1 MPHLMPHSN
10 HSSSQALGHAI
21 TDMEIRELFQAA
33 LGWEARY
40 KELIKLAKQLPPLA
54 EEYKTEANAIH
65 GCESQAW
72 LVCEKLACTQDDQG
86 QWQLH
91 CDSDARIVKGLM
103 AVVLAALNNK
113 TAAQIQ
119 AFDME
124 AYFSELQLLNHLSP
138 SRGNGLR
145 AVVTAIKQSC
155 AL

>member
-1 MPHLMPHSN
+1 MHQPF
-10 HSSSQALGHAI
+10 GHTI
-21 TDMEIRELFQAA
+21 TDTDIRALFAQAQ
-33 LGWEARY
+33 GWEARY
-40 KELIKLAKQLPPLA
+40 RTLIKLAKQLPALA
-54 EEYKTEANAIH
+54 DTDKIEAHAIH

-72 LVCEKLACTQDDQG
+72 LVSEQGSQG
-86 QWQLH
+86 QWQFM

-124 AYFSELQLLNHLSP
+124 AYFAELQLLNHLSP

-145 AVVTAIKQSC
+145 AVVTAIKSSC
-155 AL
+155 TL

>member
-1 MPHLMPHSN
+1 MQPF
-10 HSSSQALGHAI
+10 GDTI
-21 TDMEIRELFQAA
+21 TDVEIRALFAA
-33 LGWEARY
+33 AHGWEARY
-40 KELIKLAKQLPPLA
+40 KELIKLAKHLPALDA
-54 EEYKTEANAIH
+54 ADKIEANAIH
-65 GCESQAW
+65 AW
-72 LVCEKLACTQDDQG
+72 LVSALVKNEHGEAL
-86 QWQLH
+86 WQFN

-119 AFDME
+119 VFDME
-124 AYFSELQLLNHLSP
+124 TYFDELQLLSHLSP

>member
-1 MPHLMPHSN
+1 MQPF
-10 HSSSQALGHAI
+10 GYTF
-21 TDMEIRELFQAA
+21 TDTEIHTLFAA
-33 LGWEARY
+33 AQGWEARY
-40 KELIKLAKQLPPLA
+40 KELIKLAKQLPPMSEA
-54 EEYKTEANAIH
+54 DKIEANAIH

-72 LVCEKLACTQDDQG
+72 LVCTQDNAG
-86 QWQLH
+86 HWQLH
-91 CDSDARIVKGLM
+91 CDSEARIVKGLM

-113 TAAQIQ
+113 TGAQIQ

-124 AYFSELQLLNHLSP
+124 AYFAELQLLNHLSP

>member
-1 MPHLMPHSN
+1 MQ
-10 HSSSQALGHAI
+10 HSSHSQSHTLGHTI
-21 TDMEIRELFQAA
+21 TDTEIRTLFANAQ
-33 LGWEARY
+33 GWETRY
-40 KELIKLAKQLPPLA
+40 KELIKLAKQLPALNEA
-54 EEYKTEANAIH
+54 DKIEANAIH

-72 LVCEKLACTQDDQG
+72 LVSKLSEQG
-86 QWQLH
+86 LWQLH

-113 TAAQIQ
+113 TAEQIQ

-124 AYFSELQLLNHLSP
+124 AYFADLQLLNHLSP

-155 AL
+155 TR

>member
-1 MPHLMPHSN
+1 MQHSG
-10 HSSSQALGHAI
+10 HSHTTAHTIDHTLGYTI
-21 TDMEIRELFQAA
+21 TDVEVRSLFAA
-33 LGWEARY
+33 VHSWEARY
-40 KELIKLAKQLPPLA
+40 KELIKLAKQLPALDA
-54 EEYKTEANAIH
+54 ADKIEANAIH

-72 LVCEKLACTQDDQG
+72 LVSELGANGC
-86 QWQLH
+86 WQLH

-103 AVVLAALNNK
+103 AVVLAVLNNK

-124 AYFSELQLLNHLSP
+124 AYFSELQLLSHLSP

-145 AVVTAIKQSC
+145 AVVTAIKTSC

>member
-1 MPHLMPHSN
+1 MQHCSHP
-10 HSSSQALGHAI
+10 LGHTI
-21 TDMEIRELFQAA
+21 TDTDICTLFQSAH
-33 LGWEARY
+33 GWEARY

-54 EEYKTEANAIH
+54 DADKTEANAIH

-72 LVCEKLACTQDDQG
+72 LVSELVVNEASEQADG
-86 QWQLH
+86 GLWQFH

-113 TAAQIQ
+113 TTADIQ
-119 AFDME
+119 AFDMDT
-124 AYFSELQLLNHLSP
+124 YFAELQLLSHLSP

-155 AL
+155 Q

>member
-1 MPHLMPHSN
+1 MPHLSHN
-10 HSSSQALGHAI
+10 LGHTL
-21 TDMEIRELFQAA
+21 TDTEIRTLFTNTQ
-33 LGWEARY
+33 GWEARY

-54 EEYKTEANAIH
+54 EADKIDANAIH

-72 LVCEKLACTQDDQG
+72 LVCAQDNEG

-124 AYFSELQLLNHLSP
+124 AYFAELQLLNHLSP

-145 AVVTAIKQSC
+145 AVVTAIKDSC
-155 AL
+155 QL

>member
-1 MPHLMPHSN
+1 MPHSTHN
-10 HSSSQALGHAI
+10 PSHPFGHSI
-21 TDMEIRELFQAA
+21 TNTDIRTLFANA
-33 LGWEARY
+33 HGWEARY
-40 KELIKLAKQLPPLA
+40 KELIKLAKQLPALA
-54 EEYKTEANAIH
+54 DADKIEANAIY

-72 LVCEKLACTQDDQG
+72 LVTEQDEAG
-86 QWQLH
+86 CWQLH

-113 TAAQIQ
+113 TAADIQ

-124 AYFSELQLLNHLSP
+124 ACFSELQLLSHLSP

-155 AL
+155 QPKEL